1 VRTAVLAHFLAAST
15 SPSPSASGG
24 SSSGGG
30 GGGFNPSLLIF
41 IVVIAGMFWF
51 MSRAQRKQRQRVAD
65 LQSRLMPGQE
75 VMTGAGI
82 YGRIIDTEGDRARI
96 EVAPGVVLT
105 VAKQAVA
112 KAVEPAGSM
121 PDAPPAESDES
132 RQRTAAD

>member
-1 VRTAVLAHFLAAST
+1 LAHFLAATT
-15 SPSPSASGG
+15 SPSPSASNG
-24 SSSGGG
+24 SSGGG

-41 IVVIAGMFWF
+41 IVLIVGMFWF
-51 MSRAQRKQRQRVAD
+51 MSRSQRKQRQRVAD
-65 LQSRLMPGQE
+65 LQSRLTPGQE

-112 KAVEPAGSM
+112 RAVEPSVPGA
-121 PDAPPAESDES
+121 DAAPPEPDES
-132 RQRTAAD
+132 RERTTAD

>member
-1 VRTAVLAHFLAAST
+1 VRTAVLAHFLAVST

-24 SSSGGG
+24 SSSGG

-51 MSRAQRKQRQRVAD
+51 MSRSQRKNRQRVAD
-65 LQSRLMPGQE
+65 LQSRLTPGQE

-82 YGRIIDTEGDRARI
+82 YGRIIDTDGDKARI

-112 KAVEPAGSM
+112 RAVDPAGPG
-121 PDAPPAESDES
+121 PDAPAAEPDES